1 MGEKGEVSKMGL
13 KSWAWFPAAAER
25 KALLPKLNEQLLE
38 IISILSN
45 AKKIPSKM
53 VSKLPL
59 MARFKGSLYDNKDSL
74 LKLSMFN
81 VVKRTGW
88 LKRRTI

>member
-1 MGEKGEVSKMGL
+1 MGGKKGEIISKMGL
-13 KSWAWFPAAAER
+13 KRWAWF
-25 KALLPKLNEQLLE
+25 LLLKNVKHYFQNWMNKLLE

-59 MARFKGSLYDNKDSL
+59 MARFRGSLYDNKDSL
-74 LKLSMFN
+74 F
-81 VVKRTGW
+81 
-88 LKRRTI
+88 